1 MSKKR
6 YYNEAE
12 RLFIYDGL
20 SADEIARKF
29 EISRRTIFYW
39 KKEYNWD
46 KKRAD
51 YLFNNTRMSFEIND
65 FVRKLMDKIMVDID
79 NNRQV
84 SQSEIYTVLNL
95 IKRMPEIKNYE
106 DEIVKSKK
114 EEKPKEITSDFIK
127 QNNKDILGWNE
138 TY

>member
-6 YYNEAE
+6 HYNEAE
-12 RLFIYDGL
+12 RLFICDGL

-65 FVRKLMDKIMVDID
+65 FTRKLMDKIMTDID

-95 IKRMPEIKNYE
+95 IKRMLEIKNYE
-106 DEIVKSKK
+106 DEIVKAKK
-114 EEKPKEITSDFIK
+114 EEKPKELTPELIMQI
-127 QNNKDILGWNE
+127 NKDILGWDG

>member
-6 YYNEAE
+6 HYNEAE

-39 KKEYNWD
+39 KKKHNWD

-51 YLFNNTRMSFEIND
+51 YLFNNTRMNFEIND
-65 FVRKLMDKIMVDID
+65 FIRKLMDKIMTDID

-95 IKRMPEIKNYE
+95 VKRMSEIKNYE
-106 DEIVKSKK
+106 YKIVKAKK
-114 EEKPKEITSDFIK
+114 EEKPKELTPEFIQK
-127 QNNKDILGWNE
+127 INKDILGWNE
-138 TY
+138 SY

>member
-6 YYNEAE
+6 HYNEAE
-12 RLFIYDGL
+12 QLFIYDGL

-29 EISRRTIFYW
+29 DISRRTIFYW
-39 KKEYNWD
+39 KKKCNWD
-46 KKRAD
+46 TKRSD

-65 FVRKLMDKIMVDID
+65 FLKKLMDKIMADID
-79 NNRQV
+79 NNKQV

-106 DEIVKSKK
+106 NESVKAKK
-114 EEKPKEITSDFIK
+114 EEKSKELTPELIK
-127 QNNKDILGWNE
+127 QIQKDILGVDV
-138 TY
+138 

>member
-6 YYNEAE
+6 HYNEAE

-20 SADEIARKF
+20 SADEIARNF

-39 KKEYNWD
+39 KKDYNWN
-46 KKRAD
+46 KKRSD
-51 YLFNNTRMSFEIND
+51 YLFNNTRLSFEIND
-65 FVRKLMDKIMVDID
+65 FTRKLMDKIMADID
-79 NNRQV
+79 NNKQV

-106 DEIVKSKK
+106 NEIIKAKK
-114 EEKPKEITSDFIK
+114 EEKPKELTPKFIK
-127 QNNKDILGWNE
+127 QIQKDILGVE
-138 TY
+138 L